1 VGAECSLNFV
11 KFKTFEDFVK
21 FVAVSQI
28 PFIHHTTIKDKA
40 VYFVHIGLIEGMV
53 YYVEQ
58 EEPIKEKYV
67 LYNRFRDQISF
78 SDKLETDPQK
88 ATLPI
93 LEIESTSIFSEDPA
107 K

>member
-1 VGAECSLNFV
+1 MNFV
-11 KFKTFEDFVK
+11 KFKAFDDFVK

-28 PFIHHTTIKDKA
+28 PFIHHTTIKGKA
-40 VYFVHIGLIEGMV
+40 IYFVHIGLIDGTV

-58 EEPIKEKYV
+58 DHPAKEKYV
-67 LYNRFRDQISF
+67 LYNRFRDQVSF
-78 SDKLETDPQK
+78 SDKLEMDAQK

-93 LEIESTSIFSEDPA
+93 LEVEETNIFSEYPP